1 MCDPIQSTLSTPAIE
16 SHLFLPSR
24 LRPLGRPRWAL
35 TSQSLVAPAG
45 QQGRRVNSSDRVTD
59 LLAMLPVLAGQ
70 AGLGSPCPTRPA
82 KARTPAQEPG
92 DPSTAQM
99 PCPQCPLFHAAFS
112 QASTWPPSFP
122 AKEGYQTRPLPRP
135 GPCTAACR
143 ASPVTPTLPSE
154 LEGPG
159 PSEPTVLTQTHS
171 PYTSGHA
178 ALRTC
183 HVYPHTP
190 GVLQT
195 LIPVLSRVA
204 GEHPLGLS
212 RLLILTQSVG
222 PVASSHPAWYGE
234 ASAGAEVLHGAVGGR
249 GVGKTGRAMP
259 GPHAHP
265 APCGSSTQ
273 SEVRNSGKSPCLRL
287 LSTKVTGACHHTW

>member
-1 MCDPIQSTLSTPAIE
+1 MGDRARLKEPLRRSGWYLTCEIRDRQEPGHTDLSRGGGAWAAPWVVGEESPAPGWVSGYSNWVDGGHWGMCDPIQSTLSTPAIK

-99 PCPQCPLFHAAFS
+99 PCLQCPLLHAAFS
-112 QASTWPPSFP
+112 HASTWPPSFP

-159 PSEPTVLTQTHS
+159 PSEPTVLTQ
-171 PYTSGHA
+171 
-178 ALRTC
+178 
-183 HVYPHTP
+183 
-190 GVLQT
+190 
-195 LIPVLSRVA
+195 VA
-204 GEHPLGLS
+204 
-212 RLLILTQSVG
+212 TQ
-222 PVASSHPAWYGE
+222 
-234 ASAGAEVLHGAVGGR
+234 L
-249 GVGKTGRAMP
+249 
-259 GPHAHP
+259 
-265 APCGSSTQ
+265 
-273 SEVRNSGKSPCLRL
+273 
-287 LSTKVTGACHHTW
+287 